1 MTTLSRP
8 ALTRR
13 TLLRGS
19 FLGATGLAGAALVG
33 CEADGRDETASDA
46 TRADLQARIARLSYN
61 TATGGG
67 VNLKHM
73 PHPDTRE
80 PTVPLAEVFSFD
92 RNHAFCRVDT
102 NPEAFVM
109 PTFSMGE
116 LLVEPF
122 SFYMAMN
129 VTSVEQWAIE
139 TIDESS
145 RRVVLRGGLD
155 CATEVGRAK
164 TKLGDREAGEHATY
178 RIEAVDGGVGGGAA
192 GDSFAFTVFFDP
204 EEAPL
209 NYAIFGPEFT
219 FTGEMVSG
227 EITIVDPAPVD
238 RSSGLGRSLP
248 RFPGHLA

>member
-1 MTTLSRP
+1 MTTPTRA

-19 FLGATGLAGAALVG
+19 LLGALGLASAALVG
-33 CEADGRDETASDA
+33 CEDGGADEAASGA
-46 TRADLQARIARLSYN
+46 TLADLQARVTQLSYN

-67 VNLKHM
+67 VNLKYM
-73 PHPDTRE
+73 PHPETRE

-92 RNHAFCRVDT
+92 RNHAFCRVDS

-109 PTFSMGE
+109 STFSMGE
-116 LLVEPF
+116 VLVEPF

-129 VTSVEQWAIE
+129 VTSVEQWEIE

-155 CATEVGRAK
+155 CNTEVGRAES
-164 TKLGDREAGEHATY
+164 KLGDREASEHATY
-178 RIEAVDGGVGGGAA
+178 RIEAVDGGIGGGAA

-209 NYAIFGPEFT
+209 NHAIFGPEFT

-227 EITIVDPAPVD
+227 EITIVDTS
-238 RSSGLGRSLP
+238 RLG
-248 RFPGHLA
+248 